1 MYLLLWL
8 SVISH
13 WEFTEAFVENDTVE
27 TYRQAMDHVFGGGS
41 CHVLKIRKYGGMQVL

>member
-1 MYLLLWL
+1 MLFR
-8 SVISH
+8 SGGFAGTIQ
-13 WEFTEAFVENDTVE
+13 AFVENDTVE